1 MTELQQRIIA
11 LKKEKNALILAH
23 YYQTTDIRE
32 IADHVCD
39 SFEMAR
45 LAHSA
50 KQDLLIIC
58 GVHFMAESA
67 KILNADKTVLIPS
80 PDAGCPMADM
90 IAPED
95 VVALRETY
103 PDAAVVCYVNS
114 SAAVKAVS
122 DICCTS
128 SSAERVVRSLA
139 EKRIIFIPDRNLGA
153 YIASKV
159 TDKDFIFHEGCCPVH
174 DRIGVDDVFAAKKSH
189 PHAKLLVHPECRPE
203 VLRQADFIGS
213 TAEIISYAMA
223 ACELESNSGAELTSG
238 AEFASGAEF
247 IIGTELGVTEHLKKL
262 SPDKRFY
269 PLTDDF
275 LCKDMKKTRLSD
287 VLNSLETGRYEIVLG
302 AEEISAAKRSLERM
316 VAV

>member
-1 MTELQQRIIA
+1 LTELQQKITA

-23 YYQTTDIRE
+23 YYQTMDIQE

-80 PDAGCPMADM
+80 PGAGCPMADM
-90 IAPED
+90 ITPED
-95 VVALRETY
+95 VVALRESY

-128 SSAERVVRSLA
+128 SSAERVVRSLT

-159 TDKDFIFHEGCCPVH
+159 TDKDFIFHEGWCPVH
-174 DRIGVDDVFAAKKSH
+174 DRIGVNDVFAAKKTH
-189 PHAKLLVHPECRPE
+189 PHAKLLVHPECRFD

-213 TAEIISYAMA
+213 TAEIINYALA
-223 ACELESNSGAELTSG
+223 ASELEPNTN
-238 AEFASGAEF
+238 AEF

-275 LCKDMKKTRLSD
+275 LCQDMKKTGLSD
-287 VLNSLETGRYEIVLG
+287 VLSSLETGRYEIVLG
-302 AEEISAAKRSLERM
+302 IEEINAAKRSIERM
-316 VAV
+316 VSV